1 MTNKAIP
8 IYRPFIDKTEEDLV
22 NDCMKST
29 WISSKGANINKFE
42 EQIKKYIKADY
53 CTTTSSG
60 TTALHL
66 SLIISNI
73 EKDDFI
79 LVPNI
84 TFIATL
90 NSIKYVGANPILI
103 DVDIDTWQI
112 NLDLLEKFL
121 SKNSKIINGV
131 CIHNDTKK
139 PIKAIIPVHV
149 LGNMCDMNRL
159 MEISKKW
166 RL

>member
-1 MTNKAIP
+1 MVLLSGPNLSGNESKYVEDCI
-8 IYRPFIDKTEEDLV
+8 KTGWVSSVGSYVTDFEISLSKYV
-22 NDCMKST
+22 KS
-29 WISSKGANINKFE
+29 
-42 EQIKKYIKADY
+42 KYAVA
-53 CTTTSSG
+53 TSSG

-139 PIKAIIPVHV
+139 PIKAIKKTK
-149 LGNMCDMNRL
+149 NMQ
-159 MEISKKW
+159 K
-166 RL
+166 